1 MSLGFIYRVQMGL
14 CTGFGGSAALVSL
27 IGYTKALDFL
37 LSGRKL
43 NPEEGMRLGYYDAT
57 VSTRNPLG
65 ECEEWMEK
73 RLASTAPEVIRTIK
87 AVLRHASH
95 SPGTVR
101 QCCGSASPDADPEL
115 AFHFHAFPDPTFHFN
130 ADTDPAFFVKI
141 LGSRVSLYG
150 SIVSFQSFRLHI
162 L

>member
-1 MSLGFIYRVQMGL
+1 
-14 CTGFGGSAALVSL
+14 
-27 IGYTKALDFL
+27 
-37 LSGRKL
+37 
-43 NPEEGMRLGYYDAT
+43 
-57 VSTRNPLG
+57 
-65 ECEEWMEK
+65 MEK